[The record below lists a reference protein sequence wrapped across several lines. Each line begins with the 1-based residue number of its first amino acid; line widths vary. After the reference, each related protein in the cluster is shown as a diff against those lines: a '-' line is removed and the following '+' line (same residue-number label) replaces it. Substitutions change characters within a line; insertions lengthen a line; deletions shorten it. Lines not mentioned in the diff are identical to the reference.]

1 MLPSYNVLGT
11 ELSTCSTDPLTG
23 WMRDG
28 CCNTDRN
35 DRGLHTVCC
44 LLTMEFL
51 EFARSKGNDLITP
64 APQFNFPGLKEG
76 EKWCVCAQTWQDAFD
91 AGVAC
96 PVDLEAT
103 HEETLQIVSLD
114 DLQSKSI

>member
-1 MLPSYNVLGT
+1 M
-11 ELSTCSTDPLTG
+11 TG

-44 LLTMEFL
+44 ILTQEFL

-64 APQFNFPGLKEG
+64 DPQFNFPGLKPG
-76 EKWCVCAQTWQDAFD
+76 DQWCVCAQTWQDAYEE
-91 AGVAC
+91 GVAC
-96 PVDLEAT
+96 KVVLEAT
-103 HEETLQIVSLD
+103 HEETLQIVSLSS
-114 DLQSKSI
+114 LEEHSN